1 MQLRPRASLGA
12 IVIGGAAT
20 VIGSLPGLLTG
31 ALAPQ
36 LAEALAFGV
45 AGLGTAFA
53 IQSGA
58 GALASVPLGR
68 VVDRLGA
75 ARSIRLAMLVTATI
89 AFLIATVTR
98 SFVALVALLVVGS
111 LAKRLIEPA
120 ANRLLMDHVGQRRL
134 GLAFGLKQSAP
145 PAAVLLAGLSVPI
158 VATVWG
164 WRGAYAIAG
173 VLAVGVAAAVWR
185 RSTPRVR
192 AVSEPGRSSDDSP
205 SDAGPDRR
213 TLLILTIAFGLA
225 NGASVTVPVF
235 YVSAAVFAGTSPAAA
250 GIMLAVASSVAIGMR
265 LLLGVVTDRLV
276 DGHLRLCG
284 AMLASGAVGF
294 GLLATGHTVL
304 VTGGVIL
311 ALAGAWGFSGVFWF
325 TMVRSNPSAAGTVT
339 GKVAPGALI
348 ANSLSPL
355 LFGLIAE
362 RASFA
367 VGWGFAGV
375 MAALA
380 AGGMILGDR
389 GLSRVPEAR

>member
-1 MQLRPRASLGA
+1 MQFRPRPSLSA
-12 IVIGGAAT
+12 IVIGGGAT

-31 ALAPQ
+31 TLAPQ

-45 AGLGTAFA
+45 AGLGAAFA
-53 IQSGA
+53 IQSGV

-75 ARSIRLAMLVTATI
+75 ARSVRLAMLVTAAI
-89 AFLIATVTR
+89 SFLIAVAAR
-98 SFVALVALLVVGS
+98 SFVALVALLVVGA

-120 ANRLLMDHVGQRRL
+120 ANRLLMDHVGPRRL

-145 PAAVLLAGLSVPI
+145 PTAVLLAGLSVPI
-158 VATVWG
+158 VATAWG
-164 WRGAYAIAG
+164 WQGAYAIAG

-185 RSTPRVR
+185 RSSSTRRPHTDPT
-192 AVSEPGRSSDDSP
+192 AASDDQP
-205 SDAGPDRR
+205 TEAGPDRR
-213 TLLILTIAFGLA
+213 TLLTLTIAFGLA

-250 GIMLAVASSVAIGMR
+250 GVMLAVASSVAIGMR

-284 AMLASGAVGF
+284 AMLASGALGF
-294 GLLATGHTVL
+294 ALLATGHPVL
-304 VTGGVIL
+304 VTIGVIL

-355 LFGLIAE
+355 IFGVIAE
-362 RASFA
+362 RTSFA
-367 VGWGFAGV
+367 LGWGFAGA

-380 AGGMILGDR
+380 AAGMVLGDR
-389 GLSRVPEAR
+389 GMARSRGGP

>member
-1 MQLRPRASLGA
+1 MHLRPRPSLGA
-12 IVIGGAAT
+12 IVIGGGAT
-20 VIGSLPGLLTG
+20 VIGSLPSLLTG

-53 IQSGA
+53 IQSGV

-89 AFLIATVTR
+89 AFLIAVAAR
-98 SFVALVALLVVGS
+98 SFVVLVALLVVGA
-111 LAKRLIEPA
+111 LGKRLIEPA
-120 ANRLLMDHVGQRRL
+120 SNRLLMDHVGPRRL

-158 VATVWG
+158 VATAWG

-173 VLAVGVAAAVWR
+173 VLAVAVAAGVWR
-185 RSTPRVR
+185 RSSQTPRAR
-192 AVSEPGRSSDDSP
+192 TELTSASDDQP
-205 SDAGPDRR
+205 RDAGPDHR

-235 YVSAAVFAGTSPAAA
+235 YVSAAVFAGASPAAA
-250 GIMLAVASSVAIGMR
+250 GVMLAVASSVAIGMR
-265 LLLGVVTDRLV
+265 LLLGVVADRLV

-284 AMLASGAVGF
+284 AMLGGGALGF
-294 GLLATGHTVL
+294 ALLATGHPASVTV
-304 VTGGVIL
+304 GVIL

-325 TMVRSNPSAAGTVT
+325 TMVRSNPSAAGAVT

-362 RASFA
+362 EASFA
-367 VGWGFAGV
+367 LGWGFAGF

-380 AGGMILGDR
+380 AAGMILGDR
-389 GLSRVPEAR
+389 GMSRIPQAR